1 MKSTAKKS
9 IITGFIFLITFVIF
23 TLFVQT
29 IDLQITP
36 STNTYI
42 GFSTI
47 NIWFHN
53 FTGVNMSL
61 YDLTDWLSIIPLTV
75 CLFHGMQGLC
85 QLITRK
91 NIFKVDGHILISGI
105 YYVVVILCF
114 VIFETFPVNYRPVL
128 INGVCEASYP
138 SSTTLL
144 VLTVMPAFIFKL
156 RIESTGKII
165 PAIATAYTVVMVTA
179 RLFCGVHWLTDII
192 GGILLSS
199 GLFYIYKGAI
209 LIYDYKQ
216 TQSGANYGIQ

>member
-179 RLFCGVHWLTDII
+179 RLFSGVHWLTDII

>member
-23 TLFVQT
+23 TLLVQT

-53 FTGVNMSL
+53 FTGVNMPL
-61 YDLTDWLSIIPLTV
+61 YTLTDWLSAIPLAI
-75 CLFHGMQGLC
+75 CLFHGMQGLI

-105 YYVVVILCF
+105 YYVVIIRLF
-114 VIFETFPVNYRPVL
+114 FLFETFPVNYRPVL

-156 RIESTGKII
+156 RIESTSKII

-179 RLFCGVHWLTDII
+179 RLFSGVHWLTDII
-192 GGILLSS
+192 GGILLSA

>member
-1 MKSTAKKS
+1 MISTAKKS
-9 IITGFIFLITFVIF
+9 IITGFTFLITFVIF

-42 GFSTI
+42 GFFTI

-156 RIESTGKII
+156 RIESTSKII

-179 RLFCGVHWLTDII
+179 RLFSGVHWLTDII
-192 GGILLSS
+192 GGILLSA

>member
-75 CLFHGMQGLC
+75 CLFHGMQGLR

-105 YYVVVILCF
+105 YYIVVILCF

-128 INGVCEASYP
+128 INAVCEALYP

-144 VLTVMPAFIFKL
+144 TLTVMPAFIFKL
-156 RIESTGKII
+156 RIESTSKII

-179 RLFCGVHWLTDII
+179 RLFSGVHWLTDII
-192 GGILLSS
+192 GGILLSA

>member
-1 MKSTAKKS
+1 MISTAKKS

-105 YYVVVILCF
+105 
-114 VIFETFPVNYRPVL
+114 
-128 INGVCEASYP
+128 
-138 SSTTLL
+138 ST
-144 VLTVMPAFIFKL
+144 
-156 RIESTGKII
+156 II
-165 PAIATAYTVVMVTA
+165 SATAPV
-179 RLFCGVHWLTDII
+179 
-192 GGILLSS
+192 
-199 GLFYIYKGAI
+199 
-209 LIYDYKQ
+209 
-216 TQSGANYGIQ
+216 